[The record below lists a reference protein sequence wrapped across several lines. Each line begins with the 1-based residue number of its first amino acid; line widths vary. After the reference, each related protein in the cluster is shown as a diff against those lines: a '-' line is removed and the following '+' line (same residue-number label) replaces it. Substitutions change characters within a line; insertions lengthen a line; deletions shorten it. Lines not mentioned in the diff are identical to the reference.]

1 MQILLVLLIVNISY
15 KVIYTQLTYIM
26 CTASAIHLSRH
37 SLILGISSLCINCYH
52 TYRDASERYSVS
64 SMPTF
69 VFIKN
74 GKVLDTIKGAD
85 EATLKAKLKSLS

>member
-1 MQILLVLLIVNISY
+1 VQNRNPFVCRHLLALA
-15 KVIYTQLTYIM
+15 T
-26 CTASAIHLSRH
+26 LSPF
-37 SLILGISSLCINCYH
+37 INCCH
-52 TYRDASERYSVS
+52 TNRDASERYSVS